1 MLDQKIMDNFPHDVE
16 LVTARLVDQ
25 NPDTTLK
32 GTTQVIGNEQLNFS
46 KVRTW
51 RFFIKH
57 NPLQ

>member
-1 MLDQKIMDNFPHDVE
+1 MLNQKIMDNFLHDVE
-16 LVTARLVDQ
+16 LITAGLVDE

-32 GTTQVIGNEQLNFS
+32 GAIQVIGNEQFDFS

-51 RFFIKH
+51 RFFIRH